1 MADLST
7 LADGWE
13 IWNNEPQGRII
24 LAYRPDIFNTTDFPA
39 ACLPTITIAPGPSPN
54 APPDHRQASSTWHVV
69 LYLEPRVRVT
79 KKDTTVATRPEA
91 IEQAISLSHEF
102 TDGQID
108 FTDAYI
114 DPRLDYIMKLNQL
127 TEQTSP

>member
-13 IWNNEPQGRII
+13 IWNDEPHGRVI
-24 LAYRPDIFNTTDFPA
+24 LAFRPDIFNTTDFPP

-54 APPDHRQASSTWHVV
+54 APPDHRHASTAWHVV

-79 KKDTTVATRPEA
+79 TKDTSVPSRPEA
-91 IEQAISLSHEF
+91 IDYAIQLTHEF
-102 TDGQID
+102 TDGDID
-108 FTDAYI
+108 FDDAYI
-114 DPRLDYIMKLNQL
+114 DPRPDYITKLNEL
-127 TEQTSP
+127 TT

>member
-24 LAYRPDIFNTTDFPA
+24 LAFRPDIFNTTDFPP

-54 APPDHRQASSTWHVV
+54 APPDYRQASTAWHVA

-79 KKDTTVATRPEA
+79 NKDTTVSTRPEA
-91 IEQAISLSHEF
+91 IDCGTTLSHEF

-108 FTDAYI
+108 FAAAYM
-114 DPRLDYIMKLNQL
+114 DPRPDYITKLNQL
-127 TEQTSP
+127 TKPSSS